1 MSDLYLEPYVEIISR
16 NESGEFVEPFVEISS
31 RTRSREDEVEH
42 IVRPINALSV
52 LDRQRF
58 FNAGGSMGIEEFM
71 HLSSGTNRQVSDDI
85 FQYMLGC
92 IYDNTS
98 EQLSPVFV
106 NNSCT
111 HVPGNIGIST
121 DIDSFAY
128 VSSDLPLKNACTLD
142 FRPSYSSSYAND
154 TGVTWCHERYTN
166 NVKVGVHKISNVQFL
181 HSEKLLVA
189 IFFPGIY
196 QEIVQTE
203 GARPSYFMP
212 AHYHEKFV
220 NLVLLPALD
229 IIFDTSVVPVPLDY
243 QSAADFGLGKGI
255 TLSMEEVSQL
265 ISAMRGVLSR
275 NSSLRG
281 IFGDFFFVTWGMG
294 MKSRF
299 AGEETFVHALS
310 SQGFIWDNM
319 DLNNLYL
326 DLGINFASPQR
337 GLTGLWSTGEGNDFQ
352 PILELLFD
360 DRTFHKRMYRHDPF
374 CGHLGIGGFKYGNCK
389 SGLIRASAYS
399 HCKQPFYSRSTHG
412 ERHGKDF
419 NADEVFKLSPGFMKH
434 VTKMK
439 HCLSLMKYR
448 TYGVR
453 LEVRFT
459 ASHWH
464 VLYDRTMDLAKNQLQ
479 VHINW
484 YNSEALSSFVEKRLD
499 SLVAVAKNLHSQ
511 NESRYTARHL
521 TGDNWEFRPR
531 WINPW
536 IWS

>member
-1 MSDLYLEPYVEIISR
+1 
-16 NESGEFVEPFVEISS
+16 
-31 RTRSREDEVEH
+31 
-42 IVRPINALSV
+42 
-52 LDRQRF
+52 
-58 FNAGGSMGIEEFM
+58 
-71 HLSSGTNRQVSDDI
+71 
-85 FQYMLGC
+85 
-92 IYDNTS
+92 
-98 EQLSPVFV
+98 
-106 NNSCT
+106 
-111 HVPGNIGIST
+111 
-121 DIDSFAY
+121 
-128 VSSDLPLKNACTLD
+128 
-142 FRPSYSSSYAND
+142 
-154 TGVTWCHERYTN
+154 
-166 NVKVGVHKISNVQFL
+166 
-181 HSEKLLVA
+181 
-189 IFFPGIY
+189 
-196 QEIVQTE
+196 
-203 GARPSYFMP
+203 
-212 AHYHEKFV
+212 
-220 NLVLLPALD
+220 
-229 IIFDTSVVPVPLDY
+229 
-243 QSAADFGLGKGI
+243 
-255 TLSMEEVSQL
+255 MEEVSQL

-464 VLYDRTMDLAKNQLQ
+464 VLYDRTMDLAKYVIDIVQLN
-479 VHINW
+479 I
-484 YNSEALSSFVEKRLD
+484 
-499 SLVAVAKNLHSQ
+499 
-511 NESRYTARHL
+511 
-521 TGDNWEFRPR
+521 
-531 WINPW
+531 
-536 IWS
+536 